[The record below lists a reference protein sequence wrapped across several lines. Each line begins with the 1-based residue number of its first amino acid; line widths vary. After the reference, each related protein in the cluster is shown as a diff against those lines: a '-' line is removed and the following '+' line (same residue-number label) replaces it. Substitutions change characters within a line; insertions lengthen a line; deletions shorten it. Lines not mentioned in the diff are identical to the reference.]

1 MLKMYK
7 KVFMVKINKNVL
19 TLKRSK
25 NRSTSILGTAQGN
38 RGRLYTTPMSDFKI
52 CKEISRIVILIFYP
66 QCKLNDHNDQSATKD
81 TKCINAF

>member
-25 NRSTSILGTAQGN
+25 NRSTSILGTAQ
-38 RGRLYTTPMSDFKI
+38 RCR
-52 CKEISRIVILIFYP
+52 ESRSIIYYL
-66 QCKLNDHNDQSATKD
+66 C
-81 TKCINAF
+81 